1 MNHAKP
7 LESHLAEE
15 THSADSV
22 VAAEVPESVNSP
34 PPVNISVE
42 APDISNCQAD
52 LCPQDESNN
61 DTASLGAND
70 VWPHTEEVISPERL
84 SPEFNGPPECESE
97 IETVVHSSDTGSEL
111 DQRVPVSG
119 LAEFSSADG
128 RSFRD
133 RSEHSTNL
141 SDNESDCAVGLGTS
155 DTQEKGPH
163 SCGSNSNKDEDT
175 EFELSAHHPVPFDNE
190 SGGDVMDASTEEL
203 GLHRDDDVI
212 AGNSDQNISSEDG
225 PGGWPVSF
233 TADFDAGLEDSGQ
246 PVEFS
251 SDWGVVSEEDPPGGA
266 GGDLDEDFGDFDD
279 FDDASFV
286 AAVPSNAV
294 MTEEKFQVPVC

>member
-7 LESHLAEE
+7 LESQLAEE
-15 THSADSV
+15 THCAGSV
-22 VAAEVPESVNSP
+22 VAAEVPESANSP
-34 PPVNISVE
+34 PSVNISVE
-42 APDISNCQAD
+42 VSDISNCQAD
-52 LCPQDESNN
+52 LCPQDERNN
-61 DTASLGAND
+61 DTASLGSND

-84 SPEFNGPPECESE
+84 SPEFNGPPEGESE
-97 IETVVHSSDTGSEL
+97 IETVVHSYGSEL
-111 DQRVPVSG
+111 DQAVPVSG
-119 LAEFSSADG
+119 LVADG

-133 RSEHSTNL
+133 RSEQSTNL
-141 SDNESDCAVGLGTS
+141 SDSESDCAVGLGTS

-175 EFELSAHHPVPFDNE
+175 EFELSAHQPVPFYSE
-190 SGGDVMDASTEEL
+190 SGDDQDATEGL
-203 GLHRDDDVI
+203 GLHRDDDAI
-212 AGNSDQNISSEDG
+212 AGNTDQNISSEDG

-233 TADFDAGLEDSGQ
+233 TADFEGGLEDAGQ

-251 SDWGVVSEEDPPGGA
+251 TDWGVVSKVDPPGGA
-266 GGDLDEDFGDFDD
+266 GGGLDEDFGDFDD

>member
-1 MNHAKP
+1 MPYNHLGDTNMNHAKP
-7 LESHLAEE
+7 LEIQLAEE

-22 VAAEVPESVNSP
+22 VAAEVPESANSP

-42 APDISNCQAD
+42 ASDISNCQAD
-52 LCPQDESNN
+52 SCPQDESN

-84 SPEFNGPPECESE
+84 SPEFNGPPEGESE
-97 IETVVHSSDTGSEL
+97 IKAVVLSYDSEL
-111 DQRVPVSG
+111 DHRVSVSG
-119 LAEFSSADG
+119 LVADG

-133 RSEHSTNL
+133 RSEQSTNL
-141 SDNESDCAVGLGTS
+141 SDSESDCAVGLDTS

-163 SCGSNSNKDEDT
+163 VCGSNSNKDEDT
-175 EFELSAHHPVPFDNE
+175 EIELSAHHPVPFDSE
-190 SGGDVMDASTEEL
+190 SGDDKDASTEGL

-212 AGNSDQNISSEDG
+212 TGNTDQNISSEDE
-225 PGGWPVSF
+225 PGVWPVSF
-233 TADFDAGLEDSGQ
+233 TADFDRGLEDAGQ

-251 SDWGVVSEEDPPGGA
+251 TDWGVVSEEDPPSGP
-266 GGDLDEDFGDFDD
+266 GGDLDEDFGD